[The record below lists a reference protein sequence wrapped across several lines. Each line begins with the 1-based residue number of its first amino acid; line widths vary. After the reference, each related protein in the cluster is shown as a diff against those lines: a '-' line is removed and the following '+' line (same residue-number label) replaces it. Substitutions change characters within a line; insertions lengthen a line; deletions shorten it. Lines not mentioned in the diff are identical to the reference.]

1 MKFFVTRSSKWRKDG
16 EVREYDNLDECIET
30 LLNTEDFGSFEPELI
45 ISRPDDFYPEKS
57 KECDYEIEIYDTWRE

>member
-1 MKFFVTRSSKWRKDG
+1 MKFFVTRSSERRKDG

-30 LLNTEDFGSFEPELI
+30 LLNTEDFGSFEPGLI
-45 ISRPDDFYPEKS
+45 ISRADDFYPEKL